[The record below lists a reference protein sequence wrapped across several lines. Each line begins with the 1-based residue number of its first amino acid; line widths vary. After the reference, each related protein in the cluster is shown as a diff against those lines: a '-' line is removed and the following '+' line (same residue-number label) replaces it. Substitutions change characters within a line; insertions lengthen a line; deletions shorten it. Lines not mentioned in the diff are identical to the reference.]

1 MPDIEIGMG
10 KSARRAYSLDEVS
23 LVPTR
28 RTREAEKVDL
38 AWDIDAFHF
47 EAPVLTAPNDAISS
61 PATAA
66 LLAEVGGAAVVHLG
80 GLWTRHEDPAG
91 VLASLAD
98 VDPDDDLEILF
109 RLRAAYA
116 AAVQPDLVEARVKEI
131 KATGA
136 ACIVAVAPSQDRK
149 SVV

>member
-1 MPDIEIGMG
+1 MPCPAPAGGETRALASPGPTVSVSPRRIERLPDIEIGMG

-47 EAPVLTAPNDAISS
+47 EAPVLAAPNDAISS

-66 LLAEVGGAAVVHLG
+66 LLAEVGG
-80 GLWTRHEDPAG
+80 
-91 VLASLAD
+91 
-98 VDPDDDLEILF
+98 
-109 RLRAAYA
+109 
-116 AAVQPDLVEARVKEI
+116 
-131 KATGA
+131 
-136 ACIVAVAPSQDRK
+136 
-149 SVV
+149 